1 MSGERSTG
9 NLSAMKFAELRSIGH
24 NIADLLVSGIGL
36 LIGVPFTEDDIVKI
50 STTHRKWDWKEAP

>member
-1 MSGERSTG
+1 
-9 NLSAMKFAELRSIGH
+9 MKFAELRSIGH

>member
-1 MSGERSTG
+1 MSGGRSTG

-24 NIADLLVSGIGL
+24 NIADSLASGISL

-50 STTHRKWDWKEAP
+50 SATHRKWDWNEAP